1 MKAPEMKRLLTVIK
15 HCLLWICLAHISAAN
30 STKPSPPPPVE
41 MTTDNTTYFHLDPAG
56 TPLMATNE
64 AGAVVWKETY
74 LPYGEKHQPSI
85 AGGSNTIGYAGK
97 PYDNATGL
105 SYMGARYYNPTLG
118 RFTGIDPVGFNP
130 DNLHSHNRYAY
141 ANNNPYK
148 YVDPDGRSP
157 VAVAFIGA
165 VGISLAVQDA
175 YNGYQSGGWRGAA
188 NSIATTGA
196 FTIAFGLAG
205 RATVNSINAV
215 KSAFTVNKTVAKEA
229 TVVENLN
236 AARTARDALAND
248 LAPAKGKAP
257 ATVTGG
263 YNTKTGEIAAK
274 ACGEGKC
281 AEDHVAK
288 ALGGS
293 LDDIRFTEAIRPR
306 TGGEVPVCARCEAT
320 YGRDA
325 FPEGTRFKSD

>member
-105 SYMGARYYNPTLG
+105 SYMGARYYNPVLG

-148 YVDPDGRSP
+148 YVDPDGR
-157 VAVAFIGA
+157 VAFLAAIPPA
-165 VGISLAVQDA
+165 LAYLTPIAAGISARIAMSSAYRFGMSMAIGETGFIAPASLAL
-175 YNGYQSGGWRGAA
+175 GAGKVA
-188 NSIATTGA
+188 S
-196 FTIAFGLAG
+196 
-205 RATVNSINAV
+205 V
-215 KSAFTVNKTVAKEA
+215 VAKEA
-229 TVVENLN
+229 GDAGAFVQKMAKTADLIPTHGRTMSNKEFDRLSKNIVQEGIKEAVTITEHNGKSYILNGHHRVE
-236 AARTARDALAND
+236 AA
-248 LAPAKGKAP
+248 
-257 ATVTGG
+257 
-263 YNTKTGEIAAK
+263 TKRGI
-274 ACGEGKC
+274 
-281 AEDHVAK
+281 
-288 ALGGS
+288 S
-293 LDDIRFTEAIRPR
+293 
-306 TGGEVPVCARCEAT
+306 EVPVDKVELPFGPYKT
-320 YGRDA
+320 
-325 FPEGTRFKSD
+325 PSDLNYVPGGY

>member
-85 AGGSNTIGYAGK
+85 AGGTNTIGYAGK

-148 YVDPDGRSP
+148 YVDPDGR
-157 VAVAFIGA
+157 VAFLAAIPPA
-165 VGISLAVQDA
+165 LAYLTPIAAGISARIAMSSVYRFGMSMAIGETGFVAPASLAL
-175 YNGYQSGGWRGAA
+175 GAGKVA
-188 NSIATTGA
+188 S
-196 FTIAFGLAG
+196 
-205 RATVNSINAV
+205 V
-215 KSAFTVNKTVAKEA
+215 VAKEA
-229 TVVENLN
+229 GGIAETAITAPYKRPSN
-236 AARTARDALAND
+236 ATTSLQREFVQ
-248 LAPAKGKAP
+248 GKP
-257 ATVTGG
+257 CV
-263 YNTKTGEIAAK
+263 K
-274 ACGEGKC
+274 CGDETSKQ
-281 AEDHVAK
+281 VAGHKK
-288 ALGGS
+288 ALVEEYYETG
-293 LDDIRFTEAIRPR
+293 AIDK
-306 TGGEVPVCARCEAT
+306 ARMRSVDSIQAECPSCSA
-320 YGRDA
+320 R
-325 FPEGTRFKSD
+325 EGADMSRYSREMKAEHGFK